1 MNTTYTVITPDCL
14 LSAVN
19 NTAAYIVTTKAD
31 AEHLARAFSKASK
44 QAVEV
49 RRQPIPYSFKMLY
62 LA

>member
-49 RRQPIPYSFKMLY
+49 TRQPIPFTVKMLY

>member
-14 LSAVN
+14 LSTVN
-19 NTAAYIVTTKAD
+19 NTAAYIVTSKSE
-31 AEHLARAFSKASK
+31 AENLARAFSKASK

-49 RRQPIPYSFKMLY
+49 RRQPIPFTVKMLY

>member
-1 MNTTYTVITPDCL
+1 MNTTYTVITPDPL
-14 LSAVN
+14 LPTMN